1 MRVAFWT
8 ASAFA
13 RPFHALQQWWQDRK
27 GSTTALSNGLPSSS
41 QAVPS
46 LTLDRLDI
54 AANHSAVTQSIV
66 VKRAPTLLTYH
77 RLSPSPKNHCTISR
91 ATATRRH
98 GPQRPARMLRGT
110 ASTQQTGH
118 FFISGRMADVCA
130 ELERLAAHE
139 AAH

>member
-13 RPFHALQQWWQDRK
+13 RPFHALQRWWQDRT
-27 GSTTALSNGLPSSS
+27 GSTRSATNELTTSLRTAPS
-41 QAVPS
+41 VTPEPV
-46 LTLDRLDI
+46 
-54 AANHSAVTQSIV
+54 AAASNHSIIADSIV
-66 VKRAPTLLTYH
+66 VKRAPPVPVYY
-77 RLSPSPKNHCTISR
+77 RLSASQKTHCTSGR

-98 GPQRPARMLRGT
+98 GVQRPVRMLRGT
-110 ASTQQTGH
+110 ASAQQAGH
-118 FFISGRMADVCA
+118 FFIAGRMADVCA